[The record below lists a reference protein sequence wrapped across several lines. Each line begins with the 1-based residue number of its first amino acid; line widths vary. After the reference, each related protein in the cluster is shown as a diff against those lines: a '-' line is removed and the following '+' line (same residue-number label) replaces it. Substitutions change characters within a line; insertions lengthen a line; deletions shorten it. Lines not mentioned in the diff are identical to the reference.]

1 MKHRKNIECK
11 DCTLETSSLFEQLTE
26 EEYALLNYDKNCQVY
41 KRGDFVFHEGNHAT
55 GFYCV
60 NNGIVKLFKT
70 GTEGREQIIAFAK
83 KGDIIGYRSV
93 LSKETF
99 CTTAKVISEAFV
111 CFIPSQ
117 RLFKLV
123 ETNHD
128 FSLKLIQ
135 QACRE
140 LGTANKYIT
149 DIAQK
154 TVKERLAEVLLTL
167 LEQFGINEDGYLNIP
182 LTREELAN
190 LVGTATESVIRMLS
204 QFKSQGL
211 IELKGR
217 KIKILNEKE
226 LQMISDQF

>member
-1 MKHRKNIECK
+1 MKHKKHIECK
-11 DCTLETSSLFEQLTE
+11 DCTLNTSTLFEQLSE
-26 EEYALLNYDKNCQVY
+26 EEYALLNYDKNCQAY
-41 KRGDFVFHEGNHAT
+41 KRGDFIFHEGNHAT

-60 NNGIVKLFKT
+60 NEGIIKLYKT
-70 GTEGREQIIAFAK
+70 GPEGREQIITFARQ
-83 KGDIIGYRSV
+83 GDIIGYRSV

-99 CTTAKVISEAFV
+99 CTTAKVITDAFV
-111 CFIPSQ
+111 CFIPAT

-123 ETNHD
+123 ETNTD

-135 QACRE
+135 QACKE
-140 LGTANKYIT
+140 LGDANKYIT

-154 TVKERLAEVLLTL
+154 TVKERLAEVLLNL
-167 LEQFGINEDGYLNIP
+167 LEQFGRNEDDYLNIP

-217 KIKILNEKE
+217 KIKVIKTNELK
-226 LQMISDQF
+226 MISEQF

>member
-1 MKHRKNIECK
+1 LKHRKNIECK
-11 DCTLETSSLFEQLTE
+11 YCTLKTSTLFEQLTE
-26 EEYALLNYDKNCQVY
+26 EEYALLNYDKNCQTY
-41 KRGDFVFHEGNHAT
+41 KRGDFIFHEGNHAT

-60 NNGIVKLFKT
+60 NEGIVKMFKT

-99 CTTAKVISEAFV
+99 CSTAKVISEAFV
-111 CFIPSQ
+111 CFIPAQ

-154 TVKERLAEVLLTL
+154 TVRERLAEVLITL

-204 QFKSQGL
+204 QFKSQEL

-217 KIKILNEKE
+217 KIKVLNEKE
-226 LQMISDQF
+226 LQMISEQF

>member
-1 MKHRKNIECK
+1 LKHRKNIECK
-11 DCTLETSSLFEQLTE
+11 DCTLKTSSLFEQLTE

-41 KRGDFVFHEGNHAT
+41 KRGDFIYHEGNHAT

-60 NNGIVKLFKT
+60 NEGIVKLFKT

-111 CFIPSQ
+111 CFIPSS

-123 ETNHD
+123 ESNHD

-135 QACRE
+135 QACKE

-204 QFKSQGL
+204 QFKSQEL

-217 KIKILNEKE
+217 KIKVLDEKE

>member
-11 DCTLETSSLFEQLTE
+11 DCTLKTSSLFEQLTE

-41 KRGDFVFHEGNHAT
+41 KRGDFIFHEGNHST

-60 NNGIVKLFKT
+60 NEGIVKLFKT

-111 CFIPSQ
+111 CFIPAT

-135 QACRE
+135 QACKE

-154 TVKERLAEVLLTL
+154 TVKERLAEVLITL
-167 LEQFGINEDGYLNIP
+167 LEQFGVNEDGYLNIP

-204 QFKSQGL
+204 QFKSQDL

-217 KIKILNEKE
+217 KIKILDEKQ
-226 LQMISDQF
+226 LQMISEQF